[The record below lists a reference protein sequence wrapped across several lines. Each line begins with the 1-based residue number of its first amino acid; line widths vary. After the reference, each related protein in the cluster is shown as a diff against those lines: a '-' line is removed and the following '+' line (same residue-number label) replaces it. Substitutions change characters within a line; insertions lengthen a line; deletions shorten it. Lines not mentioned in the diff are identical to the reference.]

1 MNTFLKT
8 MLIPGLVLGLGAEAA
23 TVKSFK
29 EVWTS
34 IQNHHPELKASEED
48 RLASESASARASRH
62 WLPELHL
69 SGRGYS
75 TNDPLMN
82 FMGILGQRSIVASDF
97 SPSTLNR
104 PGSATFGQVNL
115 GASLPLFEGG
125 ASVAAS
131 KMQEL
136 DRQGKTEMDQ
146 AKKMDVYTQTVS
158 SYAGVLNSESTIESL
173 QDLKTSVTSV
183 LSRYSVGSRSNPVG
197 YSGLLGLK
205 STLNRINA
213 TLNQVKVEKQSRI
226 AEIENRSQS
235 NWSDWTVKKEDV
247 GAFLQSV
254 LPRDQM
260 SSDEPSHYLNAASA
274 QAEAMDAKVSMQR
287 ARFLPQVGLFADGN
301 FYLGDRTHSTAYAGG
316 VYLRWSLFNPRDF
329 GSVGEEQHRK
339 LAAEHSLKV
348 AQINEKLAKSE
359 TDSVLNAILE
369 NEKILK
375 DSTHLMD
382 EQVATASRLFQ
393 SGSINALQLVE
404 VFNRRADLILQL
416 KELNQ
421 NHIQVR
427 TGLAKISNSKGITP

>member
-1 MNTFLKT
+1 MITSIKAILVT
-8 MLIPGLVLGLGAEAA
+8 GLLFGLGAEAA
-23 TVKSFK
+23 SLKTFQ
-29 EVWTS
+29 EVWS
-34 IQNHHPELKASEED
+34 SVQNNHPELKASEEE
-48 RLASESASARASRH
+48 RLASESASSRASRH

-82 FMGILGQRSIVASDF
+82 FMGILGQRSIATADF
-97 SPSTLNR
+97 SPATLNQ
-104 PGSATFGQVNL
+104 PGSATFGLVNL

-131 KMQEL
+131 KMQEMDL
-136 DRQGKTEMDQ
+136 QGKTEMNE
-146 AKKMDVYTQTVS
+146 AKKVEVYTETVT
-158 SYAGVLNSESTIESL
+158 SYAGILNSEITLDSL

-183 LSRYSVGSRSNPVG
+183 LNRYSVGSKSNPVG

-213 TLNQVKVEKQSRI
+213 TLNQIKTEKQSRI
-226 AEIENRSQS
+226 AEIENRTQS
-235 NWSDWTVKKEDV
+235 TTSDWMVKKEDV
-247 GAFLQSV
+247 GAFLQTV

-260 SSDEPSHYLNAASA
+260 DSAGSSHYLNAASA
-274 QAEAMDAKVSMQR
+274 QADAMDAKVSMQR
-287 ARFLPQVGLFADGN
+287 ARFMPQVGLFADGN
-301 FYLGDRTHSTAYAGG
+301 YYSGDRSNATAYSGG

-339 LAAEHSLKV
+339 LAADHSLQV
-348 AQINEKLAKSE
+348 AKINEKLAKTE
-359 TDSVLNAILE
+359 TESALKAILE

-375 DSTHLMD
+375 DSTSLMN

-404 VFNRRADLILQL
+404 VYNRRADLILQL

-427 TGLAKISNSKGITP
+427 TGLAKISNWKGITP